1 MIIWRKIIECNFGK
15 LIYRKKRYK
24 KTVKEIEEERGR
36 LTRTN
41 DWCFIELQEEESSEK
56 AVRVKERGRLKRTND
71 WCFIE
76 LQEEESSEK
85 AVRVKE
91 LEEER
96 GRLTRTNDW
105 CFIELQEEESS
116 EKAVRVKEERGR
128 LTRTNDWCFIELQEE
143 ESSEKAVRVK
153 ELEEERGRLT
163 RTNAAQTT
171 QIDKFKKLA
180 EDCKSKADS
189 LETQLTATKKVHIVL
204 VELLKF

>member
-1 MIIWRKIIECNFGK
+1 MREELEEMCMIIWRKIIECNFGK

-24 KTVKEIEEERGR
+24 KTVKEIE
-36 LTRTN
+36 
-41 DWCFIELQEEESSEK
+41 
-56 AVRVKERGRLKRTND
+56 
-71 WCFIE
+71 
-76 LQEEESSEK
+76 
-85 AVRVKE
+85 
-91 LEEER
+91 
-96 GRLTRTNDW
+96 
-105 CFIELQEEESS
+105 
-116 EKAVRVKEERGR
+116 EERGR